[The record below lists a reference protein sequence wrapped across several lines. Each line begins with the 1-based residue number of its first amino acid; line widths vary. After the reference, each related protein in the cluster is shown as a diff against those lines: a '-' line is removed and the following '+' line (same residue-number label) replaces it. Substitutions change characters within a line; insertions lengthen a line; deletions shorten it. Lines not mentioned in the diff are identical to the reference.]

1 MRIPGEI
8 EYFLRRLC
16 DSGYE
21 AYLVGGCVRDF
32 LLGETPN
39 DFDVTTSALPEET
52 EAVFASDRVVE
63 TGLKHGTVT
72 VLHDGVSVEITTYR
86 TEGAYSDGRHPDSVA
101 FTRSLV
107 EDLRRRDFTVNAMAM
122 DIEGHIEDPFGGR
135 ADLDARLLR
144 AVGDPV
150 IRFSEDALR
159 ILRAF
164 RFSAKLGFAVE
175 PQTLQAAF
183 ALSPRLGM
191 VSRERIFAE
200 LDKLLCAPHAA
211 DALLLMADGGVFDC
225 IFANPRLNRRSFSYL
240 ASLPR
245 RADIRLAA
253 LLYGDENAER
263 HIESLK
269 PSTAFAKR
277 VCGILCA
284 SPPASPALPAL
295 RRFVYANGSEIAHDA
310 ALILANEL
318 RGMEELPVRL
328 DALLASEDCFTLR
341 DLKVGGDDA
350 RKAGFC
356 GAAIGKALESVL
368 FAVFDGKIDNS
379 HAAETE
385 FLLALGT
392 KAVDSTGK
400 E

>member
-1 MRIPGEI
+1 MRIPSEV

-32 LLGETPN
+32 LLGEAPN

-52 EAVFASDRVVE
+52 AAVFASDRVVA

-72 VLHDGVSVEITTYR
+72 VLHGGVSVEITTYR

-122 DIEGHIEDPFGGR
+122 DIDGRIEDPFGGR
-135 ADLDARLLR
+135 EDLNARLLR
-144 AVGDPV
+144 AVGNPET
-150 IRFSEDALR
+150 RFFEDALR
-159 ILRAF
+159 ILRVF
-164 RFSAKLGFAVE
+164 RFCAKLGFAVE
-175 PQTLQAAF
+175 PQTLAAAF
-183 ALSPRLGM
+183 ALSPRLEM
-191 VSRERIFAE
+191 VSRERVFAE

-211 DALLLMADGGVFDC
+211 DALSLMADGGVLDCVFD
-225 IFANPRLNRRSFSYL
+225 APRLNRRSLSYI
-240 ASLPR
+240 ARLPR

-263 HIESLK
+263 HIESLR
-269 PSTAFAKR
+269 PSAVFAKR
-277 VCGILCA
+277 AGGILRA
-284 SPPASPALPAL
+284 SLPQPPTAPNL
-295 RRFVYANGSEIAHDA
+295 RRFVYANGREVAHDA
-310 ALILANEL
+310 ALLLENEL
-318 RGMEELPVRL
+318 CGMDGLSARIA
-328 DALLASEDCFTLR
+328 ALLDSEDCFTLR
-341 DLKVGGDDA
+341 DLKVDGEDA
-350 RKAGFC
+350 RRAGFC
-356 GAAIGKALESVL
+356 GAAIGRALESVL

-379 HAAETE
+379 RAAETE
-385 FLLALGT
+385 FILALGT
-392 KAVDSTGK
+392 KAVDSREK